1 MKVKK
6 PKAEKKII
14 QMNIAIKKIDM
25 ENFII
30 NGIFSTEDED
40 RHGEIVYQNWDLKNF
55 KKNPVILNSHNYGD
69 ITEILGKA
77 TEIASN
83 KDTKKLEGA
92 IQFAVSQNPKAKIAF
107 DLYAGGFASAFS
119 VGFMPK
125 EFNDKGDI
133 LKAELLEIS
142 LVSVPANAM
151 ALAKAKGIDVEQLYG
166 KSNGDNSNIE
176 DTDEETEEL
185 DDGEGGEGGEPEG
198 DGEAEREEAERL
210 EAERVEK
217 EKADKEAQEK
227 ADAEKAEAEKVEA
240 EALEAKKALN
250 SIKKSPSHIL
260 NSVVKNEIE
269 IKKKSLQRIYSAVK
283 LVSESLKAE
292 TRQVDPGDKA
302 ETKLL
307 INKTIRALLKLK

>member
-1 MKVKK
+1 MKRK

-30 NGIFSTEDED
+30 NGVFSTEDED

-77 TEIASN
+77 VEITN
-83 KDTKKLEGA
+83 DKDTKKLTGA

-142 LVSVPANAM
+142 LVSVPANAL
-151 ALAKAKGIDVEQLYG
+151 ALAKAKGIDVDLLTKEA
-166 KSNGDNSNIE
+166 DE
-176 DTDEETEEL
+176 DEEDDEEETDEEKEAR
-185 DDGEGGEGGEPEG
+185 
-198 DGEAEREEAERL
+198 EAEEKAEADKVEAERL
-210 EAERVEK
+210 EK
-217 EKADKEAQEK
+217 EKADQEQADKEAQEK
-227 ADAEKAEAEKVEA
+227 ADADKAEADRVAQEEKEA
-240 EALEAKKALN
+240 EEKSIRLKPSNILKGACEAQ
-250 SIKKSPSHIL
+250 
-260 NSVVKNEIE
+260 IE

-283 LVSESLKAE
+283 LVSENLKVE
-292 TRQVDPGDKA
+292 TRQASPDDRA
-302 ETKLL
+302 ETNNL
-307 INKTIRALLKLK
+307 INRTIRALKKLK

>member
-1 MKVKK
+1 MKIKK
-6 PKAEKKII
+6 NKAEKKII
-14 QMNIAIKKIDM
+14 QMNLAIKKIDM

-77 TEIASN
+77 IEIN
-83 KDTKKLEGA
+83 NDKEVKKLTGA

-107 DLYAGGFASAFS
+107 DLYAGGFANAFS

-142 LVSVPANAM
+142 LVSVPANAL
-151 ALAKAKGIDVEQLYG
+151 ALAKAKGIDVDMLT
-166 KSNGDNSNIE
+166 KDA
-176 DTDEETEEL
+176 DDDDDEEKETEEEKAQRL
-185 DDGEGGEGGEPEG
+185 ADEKEELEK
-198 DGEAEREEAERL
+198 EEAEKK
-210 EAERVEK
+210 EK
-217 EKADKEAQEK
+217 EEKEAQDKIEADKLETERLANEEK
-227 ADAEKAEAEKVEA
+227 EQAEKSIKLSPNHIVKSAVEA
-240 EALEAKKALN
+240 Q
-250 SIKKSPSHIL
+250 
-260 NSVVKNEIE
+260 IE

-283 LVSESLKAE
+283 LVSENLKVE
-292 TRQVDPGDKA
+292 TRQADADDRA
-302 ETKLL
+302 ETNNL
-307 INKTIRALLKLK
+307 INRTIRALQKLK